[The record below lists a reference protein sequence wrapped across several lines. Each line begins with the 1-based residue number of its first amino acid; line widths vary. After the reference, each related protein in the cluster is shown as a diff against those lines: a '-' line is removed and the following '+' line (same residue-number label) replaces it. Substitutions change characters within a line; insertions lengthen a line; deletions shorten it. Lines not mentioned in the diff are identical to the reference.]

1 MNQPTDK
8 RLDAAKRMVRHLAEH
23 LDADLYVRLWD
34 GEAIPLGKGP
44 VGTVGIG
51 IRSASAVTRLVR
63 GPRFKTIIELI
74 AAGEIEIEGGTLL
87 DLAAGRREMKTKKL
101 FKQLNKGLLVRNALP
116 FLFGSAKPATRHDFA
131 GPITE
136 KHEAGR
142 DDKAL
147 IQFHYDLSNEFYAL
161 FLDPEMQYS
170 CAYYPRWDASLAEAQ
185 QAKLDM
191 ICRKLRL
198 QPDEKFLDIGCG
210 WGGLVCHAARHY
222 GVKAHGVTLSQAQL
236 DFVQAKIKRLGLE
249 DRITV
254 ELKDF
259 RALEGTFDKIAS
271 IGMFEHVGLAN
282 HKAYF
287 QKMRGLLKP
296 RGLLLNHAIA
306 RPAKKDDK
314 TFKRQNPEYRAIT
327 TYIFPGGEL
336 DHIGMSLGNL
346 ERNGFE
352 VHDVEAWR
360 EHYARTTKLW
370 CEALQAN
377 KEAAIKQV
385 GEAKFRIWLL
395 YLAGC
400 SLAFE
405 RGSVGIFQTLASR
418 KAKGPAGLP
427 PTRED
432 LYR

>member
-1 MNQPTDK
+1 MIQPTDK
-8 RLDAAKRMVRHLAEH
+8 RLEAAKRMVRHLAEH

-34 GEAIPLGKGP
+34 GEAIPLGGGPAGP
-44 VGTVGIG
+44 VGLG

-63 GPRFKTIIELI
+63 SPRFKTIVALMAE
-74 AAGEIEIEGGTLL
+74 GEVEIEGGTLL

-101 FKQLNKGLLVRNALP
+101 FRQLDKGLLIRNGLP
-116 FLFGSAKPATRHDFA
+116 FLFGSAKPTERYDFA
-131 GPITE
+131 GSVAE

-147 IQFHYDLSNEFYAL
+147 IQFHYDLSNEFYRL

-170 CAYYPRWDASLAEAQ
+170 CAYYPRWDASLEEAQ
-185 QAKLDM
+185 KAKLDM

-198 QPDEKFLDIGCG
+198 QPEESFLDIGCG
-210 WGGLVCHAARHY
+210 WGGLICHAARHY

-236 DFVQAKIKRLGLE
+236 DFAREKIRQLGLQ
-249 DRITV
+249 DRVTV

-271 IGMFEHVGLAN
+271 IGMFEHVGIAN
-282 HKAYF
+282 HPAYF
-287 QKMRGLLKP
+287 LKMRDLLKP

-306 RPAKKDDK
+306 RPAKKDDR
-314 TFKRQNPEYRAIT
+314 TFRKGNPEYKAIT

-346 ERNGFE
+346 ERHGFE

-360 EHYARTTKLW
+360 EHYARTCKLW
-370 CEALQAN
+370 CERLQAN
-377 KEAAIKQV
+377 KDAAIGHV
-385 GEAKFRIWLL
+385 GAAKFRIWLL

-418 KAKGPAGLP
+418 KSKGPSGLP
-427 PTRED
+427 PTRAD